1 MISAAVA
8 HMAMQP
14 PRTRSADELRLDL
27 VGACASLGE
36 LAAEW
41 TATGYVPRADIEAV
55 DRTIE
60 GVRRLLVQLRA
71 GGVDA
76 S

>member
-1 MISAAVA
+1 VIAAALA
-8 HMAMQP
+8 HAAMHP
-14 PRTRSADELRLDL
+14 PRARSADELRHDL

-60 GVRRLLVQLRA
+60 GVRRLLVQVRA

>member
-1 MISAAVA
+1 MIAASVVHA
-8 HMAMQP
+8 ALQVS
-14 PRTRSADELRLDL
+14 RTRTIDELRHDL

-55 DRTIE
+55 DRTID
-60 GVRRLLVQLRA
+60 GVRRLLVQLRVQ
-71 GGVDA
+71 GGGDA
-76 S
+76 

>member
-1 MISAAVA
+1 MIAASVMQA
-8 HMAMQP
+8 ALQP
-14 PRTRSADELRLDL
+14 PRTRSVDELRHDL

-55 DRTIE
+55 DRTCE
-60 GVRRLLVQLRA
+60 GIRRLLVLLRA
-71 GGVDA
+71 GGADA
-76 S
+76 

>member
-1 MISAAVA
+1 MIAASVVHA
-8 HMAMQP
+8 ALQP
-14 PRTRSADELRLDL
+14 PRTRSVDELRHDL

-41 TATGYVPRADIEAV
+41 TATGYVPRSDIEAV

-60 GVRRLLVQLRA
+60 GVRRLLVLLRA
-71 GGVDA
+71 GGGDA
-76 S
+76 